1 MSLKKVYLFLPGHI
15 NVTKTRIKQCE
26 LISSFNLDDIDKG
39 SFNTIDSSID
49 NYNSNKERGK
59 KLPQTFILEN
69 NIQHAWINSLMKH
82 LLNKCLSYKRSS
94 ISYFF
99 PIKEKIRINS
109 NPSYFEKL

>member
-49 NYNSNKERGK
+49 NYIGSKERGE

-69 NIQHAWINSLMKH
+69 KYST
-82 LLNKCLSYKRSS
+82 CLDK
-94 ISYFF
+94 
-99 PIKEKIRINS
+99 
-109 NPSYFEKL
+109 